1 MDAEQRMAQETRA
14 IWATVVCFL
23 VGALAGTLLLWGTP
37 RPVAGDGSVGIPA
50 SIVAG
55 AIAAASFAVSSRLYR
70 RGDHSTMPRWQVI
83 VSSLSAVALTI
94 AFAGVTALGVLLTT
108 EVLGVGL
115 QGLELS
121 AVGGGLLTGV
131 ASAVGGRLT
140 FEAGIDLRTSDLAN
154 LLFGYLIIG
163 TLFAMITAADPRW
176 WELNFSQLGI
186 GAGAWAFNGTLV
198 VAGILIA
205 TVGSYIGRD
214 LHRIHGD
221 AALGRIAWVVALW
234 AATGVALAGV
244 GVFPL
249 ERIVVVHN
257 VAAFSTLGLFVVA
270 GILTTT
276 VMPGPPRALLLTTAG
291 VASLIV
297 VAVVLAFGF
306 RLFSV
311 TALEAIVIGLAL
323 LWLTTLVRML
333 AVLTP
338 EQTRPSARTSLLRG

>member
-1 MDAEQRMAQETRA
+1 MSTEQRMARETRA
-14 IWATVVCFL
+14 IWATVGCFV
-23 VGALAGTLLLWGTP
+23 VGALAGTLVLWGNP
-37 RPVAGDGSVGIPA
+37 RPVAGDGSVI
-50 SIVAG
+50 
-55 AIAAASFAVSSRLYR
+55 SSQLHR
-70 RGDHSTMPRWQVI
+70 RGEHTAMPRWQVV

-108 EVLGVGL
+108 EVLGAGL

-121 AVGGGLLTGV
+121 AVGGGLVTGV

-140 FEAGIDLRTSDLAN
+140 FEAGIGLRTADLAN

-176 WELNFSQLGI
+176 WERNFSQLGI

-214 LHRIHGD
+214 LHRISGD

-234 AATGVALAGV
+234 AAAGVALAAV
-244 GVFPL
+244 GLFPL
-249 ERIVVVHN
+249 ERIILVHN
-257 VAAFSTLGLFVVA
+257 VAAFSTLALFVAA

-276 VMPGPPRALLLTTAG
+276 VLPGPPRALLLTTAG
-291 VASLIV
+291 VALLII
-297 VAVVLAFGF
+297 VAVVLAFGL

-323 LWLTTLVRML
+323 LWLTTLVRVL

-338 EQTRPSARTSLLRG
+338 AGTRPSARRSLMHG

>member
-1 MDAEQRMAQETRA
+1 MARETRA
-14 IWATVVCFL
+14 IWATIICFAVGTI
-23 VGALAGTLLLWGTP
+23 VGALLLGSNP

-50 SIVAG
+50 AIVAG
-55 AIAAASFAVSSRLYR
+55 VIAAASFTVSSRLYR
-70 RGDHSTMPRWQVI
+70 RGDHTAMPRWQVI
-83 VSSLSAVALTI
+83 ISSLSAVALTI

-140 FEAGIDLRTSDLAN
+140 FEAGIGLRTADLAN

-176 WELNFSQLGI
+176 WESNFSQLGI

-214 LHRIHGD
+214 LHRIRGD

-234 AATGVALAGV
+234 AATGAALAGV
-244 GVFPL
+244 GVFPI

-257 VAAFSTLGLFVVA
+257 IAAFSTLVLFVAA

-291 VASLIV
+291 VATLIV

-323 LWLTTLVRML
+323 IWLTTLVRML